1 MTWLCPELNPAFR
14 DFNFSS
20 LIDPALPVLVPAAR
34 VSELLERGQDHEVAD
49 IIMTTLRNGSFEA
62 YQRTHGPRPL
72 DYADWCVY
80 KTAQFL
86 DLLSCGY
93 QPDELLKES
102 PDARLPNL
110 PWLDI
115 VRGTRVPEGASLSA
129 WLSTTS
135 EGPQDEPPRRGWSR
149 NRRRNEII
157 QACQQRGVDGAQ
169 ICDALD
175 RQAVNVLESL
185 TKHGVTRWTDGW
197 NDPDIRPHIQQLLSK
212 RKRVKS

>member
-102 PDARLPNL
+102 PDARLPKL
-110 PWLDI
+110 PWWTSCGAPGCQKALHSQ
-115 VRGTRVPEGASLSA
+115 RGF
-129 WLSTTS
+129 
-135 EGPQDEPPRRGWSR
+135 PRLRKGLR
-149 NRRRNEII
+149 TNRR
-157 QACQQRGVDGAQ
+157 AAGGAGT
-169 ICDALD
+169 A
-175 RQAVNVLESL
+175 AA
-185 TKHGVTRWTDGW
+185 TKSSRLANSAAWTAPRSATHWTAKPSTILKASRSMGSPGGPMVGTTPTYARISS
-197 NDPDIRPHIQQLLSK
+197 NC
-212 RKRVKS
+212 